1 MPALKEIEQ
10 SLNHL
15 FQIEKYGKDSSF
27 SRFLPATYDQIQF
40 PWQQFFEATFVELF
54 NGLMIRGAENVNTIF
69 LAVFPTDDV
78 LEKFISQSMPGD
90 LLFMHHPIVMECGDP
105 LGKSGRGFTPISSKY
120 LQAIKEKQ
128 LSIYTCHVP
137 MDFHQT
143 FGTSISIAKAL
154 QANVIEG
161 FAYGGPENEPVG
173 LICEI
178 DETTTTEKLQKHL
191 KKLFNIPYTDFEG
204 KQHDSIKKIAVI
216 AGCGDVVSLMKEAE
230 EKGAEAYITGEI
242 HCHID
247 NDYGRHKYS
256 LIMDYVKETNMS
268 LIGVSHSASEYLV
281 KETLMYD
288 WFKENVGADVTLLP
302 QEKWWL

>member
-1 MPALKEIEQ
+1 
-10 SLNHL
+10 
-15 FQIEKYGKDSSF
+15 
-27 SRFLPATYDQIQF
+27 
-40 PWQQFFEATFVELF
+40 
-54 NGLMIRGAENVNTIF
+54 MIRGAENVNTIF

-154 QANVIEG
+154 QANVIDG

-178 DETTTTEKLQKHL
+178 DETTTEKLQKHL

-230 EKGAEAYITGEI
+230 EKGAKAYITGEI

>member
-54 NGLMIRGAENVNTIF
+54 NGLMIRGAEYVNTIF

-178 DETTTTEKLQKHL
+178 DETTTEKLQKHL

>member
-1 MPALKEIEQ
+1 MPALKEIER

-27 SRFLPATYDQIQF
+27 SRFIPATYDQIQF
-40 PWQQFFEATFVELF
+40 PWKQFFEANFVEQF
-54 NGLMIRGAENVNTIF
+54 NGLMIRGAENVNTVF

-78 LEKFISQSMPGD
+78 LEKFISQSMTGD
-90 LLFMHHPIVMECGDP
+90 LLFMHHPLVMECGDP
-105 LGKSGRGFTPISSKY
+105 LGKSGRGFVPIPSKY
-120 LQAIKEKQ
+120 LYAIKEKQ
-128 LSIYTCHVP
+128 LSIYTCHGP

-143 FGTSISIAKAL
+143 YGTSISIAKAL
-154 QANVIEG
+154 QANVIDG
-161 FAYGGPENEPVG
+161 FAQGGPEQEAVG

-178 DETTTTEKLQKHL
+178 DETSTEKLQKHL

-204 KQHDSIKKIAVI
+204 KQHDSITKIAII

-247 NDYGRHKYS
+247 NEYGKYKYS

-281 KETLMYD
+281 KKTLMHG
-288 WFKENVGADVTLLP
+288 WFKEIFDVNITLLP

>member
-15 FQIEKYGKDSSF
+15 FQIEKYGKDSAF
-27 SRFLPATYDQIQF
+27 SRFIPATYDQIQF
-40 PWQQFFEATFVELF
+40 PWQQFFEANFVELF
-54 NGLMIRGAENVNTIF
+54 NGLMIRGTENVNTIF

-90 LLFMHHPIVMECGDP
+90 LLFMHHPLVMECGDP
-105 LGKSGRGFTPISSKY
+105 LGKSGRGFIPISSKY
-120 LQAIKEKQ
+120 LQAIKEKK
-128 LSIYTCHVP
+128 LSIYTCHGP

-143 FGTSISIAKAL
+143 YGTSISIAKAL
-154 QANVIEG
+154 QANVIDG
-161 FAYGGPENEPVG
+161 FAYGGPENEPAG

-178 DETTTTEKLQKHL
+178 DETTTEKLQKHL
-191 KKLFNIPYTDFEG
+191 KKIFNIPYTDFEG
-204 KQHDSIKKIAVI
+204 KQHDSIKKIAII

-247 NDYGRHKYS
+247 NEYGQYKYS

-281 KETLMYD
+281 KKTLMYD
-288 WFKENVGADVTLLP
+288 WFQENFDVDVTLIP
-302 QEKWWL
+302 QETWWL

>member
-154 QANVIEG
+154 QANVIDG

-178 DETTTTEKLQKHL
+178 DETTTEKLQKHL
-191 KKLFNIPYTDFEG
+191 KKLFNIQYTDFEG

-216 AGCGDVVSLMKEAE
+216 AGYGDVVSLMKEAE
-230 EKGAEAYITGEI
+230 EKGAKAYITGEI